1 MGPVH
6 QTCSRPQRSTLVLA
20 AKRAQRHRSS
30 TVEALFVIEGQ
41 HDGAAADITPALG
54 DLTPLLASYQPDS
67 KLDPTSC
74 PRGTPRS

>member
-41 HDGAAADITPALG
+41 HDARSGRHHA
-54 DLTPLLASYQPDS
+54 
-67 KLDPTSC
+67 
-74 PRGTPRS
+74 GTW